1 MFCLDI
7 CESLTWHVFETPPT
21 KVYVLPISFLY
32 LVRPGLSRHMKP
44 TAIFPHKIFDELI
57 EEMLILVYQ
66 ILDLKLDAVSTDSG
80 LVR

>member
-1 MFCLDI
+1 
-7 CESLTWHVFETPPT
+7 
-21 KVYVLPISFLY
+21 
-32 LVRPGLSRHMKP
+32 MKP